1 VFARL
6 ARFLIRHRRPVL
18 VAAGVF
24 FVVSGALGGTV
35 ADHLSRGGFD
45 DPRAESVTARRRL
58 EKEFGAGLP
67 AYVLVVTP
75 SAGTVDDPAVADRA
89 RRLTGDLGAEPGVA
103 DAVSWWTTGAPDL
116 RGKGN
121 RALVVAF
128 LTGSDDQLV
137 RTAARLN
144 DRYLIADDPV
154 LTTRSAGWATMF
166 DEVGQRVE
174 KDLKISEAI
183 SLPIV
188 LVLLVVIFG
197 GLVAAGVPLGMG
209 LLAIVGTFLVL
220 RTLAALTEVAVY
232 SLSIATALGLGLAI
246 DYGLLLL
253 SRYREEFNAG
263 RPHEDAIVAAVTTA
277 GRTIVFSGLTVAV
290 SISALLVFP
299 VAFLRSFAYAGYG
312 VLAVAVAGA
321 LLVMPAALAAL
332 GAERVAGGRR
342 QRRADGPGFWYRAAR
357 RVMGRAV
364 PVTVAIVALLLV
376 LGLPM
381 LDATFGL
388 TDHRMLPE
396 GARTRQTEELIDAE
410 FAADPGAVIPVVA
423 RTTEAGNGG
432 GAAGRQGGDGRAAI
446 DAYATTLSGLAGVAR
461 VEAATGTY
469 AGGRRIAEPGPANA
483 RFTAGDATWLAVTAS
498 VEPVSTDGE
507 RLVKTI
513 RATPS
518 ALADIGVTGP
528 AAALVDT
535 KHSIGGRLP
544 LALAWMVLA
553 TFALL
558 FLSLG
563 SVLVSAKAVVLNF
576 LSLTATFGA
585 IVWIFQQGHLAGLL
599 GFTATGTTE
608 LNSVLLLFCIAF
620 GLSMDYE
627 VFLLSRIMEE
637 HHRGADNTEAVARG
651 LDRTGPVITAA
662 AFLMAIVFGALL
674 VSGLTFLKQYALG
687 LTIAVLLDAFVIRA
701 TLVPAVMQL
710 AGDANWWAPR
720 PLRRLHTAVG
730 LSEVGALSVPAPP
743 GGLSGVGVRN
753 SEVAA
758 RTGAP

>member
-6 ARFLIRHRRPVL
+6 ARFLIHHRRPVL
-18 VAAGVF
+18 LASGVF

-35 ADHLSRGGFD
+35 ADYLSRGGFD
-45 DPRAESVTARRRL
+45 DPHAESVTARRRL
-58 EKEFGAGLP
+58 EREFGAGLP
-67 AYVLVVTP
+67 AYILVVTP
-75 SAGTVDDPAVADRA
+75 TAGDVDDPAVADRA
-89 RRLTGDLGAEPGVA
+89 RRLTGDLAREPGVA
-103 DAVSWWTTGAPDL
+103 DAISWWTTGAPDL
-116 RGKGN
+116 RGEGN

-144 DRYLIADDPV
+144 GRYVIDDDPL
-154 LTTRSAGWATMF
+154 LTTRSAGWAAMF
-166 DEVGQRVE
+166 DEVGTRVE

-188 LVLLVVIFG
+188 LALLVVIFG

-253 SRYREEFNAG
+253 SRYREEFDAG
-263 RPHEDAIVAAVTTA
+263 RAHEDAIVAAVTTA
-277 GRTIVFSGLTVAV
+277 GRTILFSGLTVAV
-290 SISALLVFP
+290 SISALLIFP

-312 VLAVAVAGA
+312 VLAVAVSGA

-332 GAERVAGGRR
+332 GAERVAGRR
-342 QRRADGPGFWYRAAR
+342 RRRSDGPGFWYRAAR

-364 PVTVAIVALLLV
+364 PVTVAIVAVLLV

-381 LDATFGL
+381 LDASFGL

-396 GARTRQTEELIDAE
+396 GSRTRQTEELIDAE
-410 FAADPGAVIPVVA
+410 FAADAGAVIPVVA
-423 RTTEAGNGG
+423 RTTGRG
-432 GAAGRQGGDGRAAI
+432 GAGAGRADI
-446 DAYATTLSGLAGVAR
+446 DAYATTLSGLTGVAR
-461 VEAATGTY
+461 VDAATGTY
-469 AGGRRIAEPGPANA
+469 AGGRRIAEPGRASA
-483 RFTAGDATWLAVTAS
+483 RFTAGEATWLAVTAG
-498 VEPVSTDGE
+498 VEPVSADGE
-507 RLVKTI
+507 RLVKAI
-513 RATPS
+513 RAAPS
-518 ALADIGVTGP
+518 PLTDIGVTGP

-535 KHSIGGRLP
+535 KHSIGNRLP

-553 TFALL
+553 TFVLL

-576 LSLTATFGA
+576 LSLTATFG
-585 IVWIFQQGHLAGLL
+585 ITVWIFQQGHLAGPLH
-599 GFTATGTTE
+599 FTATGTTE

-651 LDRTGPVITAA
+651 LDRTGPVVTAA

-674 VSGLTFLKQYALG
+674 TSGLTFLKQYALG

-730 LSEVGALSVPAPP
+730 LGEMTAPPP
-743 GGLSGVGVRN
+743 GGAPSEPVSSTQPVRL
-753 SEVAA
+753 
-758 RTGAP
+758 

>member
-1 VFARL
+1 MFARL

-18 VAAGVF
+18 IAAGLF
-24 FVVSGALGGTV
+24 FVVAGALGGTV

-45 DPRAESVTARRRL
+45 DPRAESVTARQRL
-58 EKEFGAGLP
+58 ERDFGAGLP

-75 SAGTVDDPAVADRA
+75 TGKTIDDPVVADRA
-89 RRLTGDLGAEPGVA
+89 RRLTGDLAGEAGVA
-103 DAVSWWTTGAPDL
+103 DAISWWTTGAPDL

-121 RALVVAF
+121 SALVVAF

-144 DRYLIADDPV
+144 GRYLIDEDTV

-166 DEVGQRVE
+166 DEVGHRVE
-174 KDLKISEAI
+174 RDLKISEAI

-188 LVLLVVIFG
+188 LVLLVLIFG
-197 GLVAAGVPLGMG
+197 GLVAAGVPLAMG

-220 RTLAALTEVAVY
+220 RVLAAVTEVAVY

-253 SRYREEFNAG
+253 SRYREEFHAG
-263 RPHEDAIVAAVTTA
+263 RSHEDAIVAAVATA

-290 SISALLVFP
+290 SISALLIFP

-321 LLVMPAALAAL
+321 VLVMPAALAAL
-332 GAERVAGGRR
+332 GAGRVAGASSRARR
-342 QRRADGPGFWYRAAR
+342 TTGAPGFWYRAAR
-357 RVMGRAV
+357 RVMARAV
-364 PVTVAIVALLLV
+364 PVTVAIVAVLLV

-381 LDATFGL
+381 LDASFGL
-388 TDHRMLPE
+388 TDHRMLPD
-396 GARTRQTEELIDAE
+396 GARTRETEELIDAE
-410 FAADPGAVIPVVA
+410 FSADAGAVIPV
-423 RTTEAGNGG
+423 
-432 GAAGRQGGDGRAAI
+432 AGRVTGEEASVDT
-446 DAYATTLSGLAGVAR
+446 YATMLSGLPGVAR
-461 VEAATGTY
+461 VDAATGTY

-483 RFTAGDATWLAVTAS
+483 RFRAGDSTWLAVTAG
-498 VEPVSTDGE
+498 VEPVSADGE

-518 ALADIGVTGP
+518 PLADIGVTGP

-535 KHSIGGRLP
+535 KHSIGSRLP
-544 LALAWMVLA
+544 LAIVWIALA
-553 TFALL
+553 TFGLL

-576 LSLTATFGA
+576 LSLTATFGI
-585 IVWIFQQGHLAGLL
+585 IVWIFQQGHLAGFLD
-599 GFTATGTTE
+599 FTATGTTE

-651 LDRTGPVITAA
+651 LDRTGPVVTAA
-662 AFLMAIVFGALL
+662 AVLMAIVFGSLL
-674 VSGLTFLKQYALG
+674 ISGLTFLKQYALG

-710 AGDANWWAPR
+710 AGNANWWAPR

-730 LSEVGALSVPAPP
+730 LSEVDVSEPVPTGALA
-743 GGLSGVGVRN
+743 GVAAQGP
-753 SEVAA
+753 EVVA

>member
-1 VFARL
+1 MFARL

-18 VAAGVF
+18 SAAGLF
-24 FVVSGALGGTV
+24 FVVAGALGGTV

-45 DPRAESVTARRRL
+45 DPGAESVTARQRL
-58 EKEFGAGLP
+58 EREFGTGVP
-67 AYVLVVTP
+67 GYVLVVTP
-75 SAGTVDDPAVADRA
+75 TSGAVDDPAVAERA
-89 RRLTGDLGAEPGVA
+89 RRLTGDLAGEPGVA

-116 RGKGN
+116 RGKNN

-144 DRYLIADDPV
+144 ERYLIDDDPV
-154 LTTRSAGWATMF
+154 LTTRSGGWATML
-166 DEVGQRVE
+166 DEVGERVE
-174 KDLKISEAI
+174 RDLKISEAI

-188 LVLLVVIFG
+188 LVLLVIIFG
-197 GLVAAGVPLGMG
+197 GLVAAAVPLGMG

-220 RTLAALTEVAVY
+220 RILAALTEVAVY

-253 SRYREEFNAG
+253 SRYREEFHAG
-263 RPHEDAIVAAVTTA
+263 RSHEEAIVAAVATA

-290 SISALLVFP
+290 SISALLIFP

-312 VLAVAVAGA
+312 VLAVAVSAA
-321 LLVMPAALAAL
+321 VLVMPAALAAL
-332 GAERVAGGRR
+332 GSARVAGERR
-342 QRRADGPGFWYRAAR
+342 QKASSGTGFWYRAAK

-364 PVTVAIVALLLV
+364 PVTVAIVAVLLV

-381 LDATFGL
+381 LDASFGL
-388 TDHRMLPE
+388 VDHRMLPE

-410 FAADPGAVIPVVA
+410 FSTDAGAVIPVVGGVA
-423 RTTEAGNGG
+423 PAGA
-432 GAAGRQGGDGRAAI
+432 GAV
-446 DAYATTLSGLAGVAR
+446 DAYATTLSGLSGVAR
-461 VEAATGTY
+461 VDAATGTY
-469 AGGRRIAEPGPANA
+469 AGGRRIADPGPANA
-483 RFTAGDATWLAVTAS
+483 RFLAGDATWLAVTAG

-507 RLVKTI
+507 QLVKTI

-518 ALADIGVTGP
+518 PLADIGVTGP
-528 AAALVDT
+528 AATLVDT
-535 KHSIGGRLP
+535 KHSIGQRLP
-544 LALAWMVLA
+544 FALAWMALA
-553 TFALL
+553 TFVLL

-576 LSLTATFGA
+576 LSLTATFGS
-585 IVWIFQQGHLAGLL
+585 IVWIFQEGHLAGPLD
-599 GFTATGTTE
+599 FTATGTTE

-651 LDRTGPVITAA
+651 LDRTGPVVTAA
-662 AFLMAIVFGALL
+662 AVLMAIVFGALMI
-674 VSGLTFLKQYALG
+674 SGLTFLKQYALG

-701 TLVPAVMQL
+701 TLVPAVMRL
-710 AGDANWWAPR
+710 AGNANWWAPR

-730 LSEVGALSVPAPP
+730 LSD
-743 GGLSGVGVRN
+743 VRGP
-753 SEVAA
+753 ERTAA
-758 RTGAP
+758 R

>member
-1 VFARL
+1 MFARL

-35 ADHLSRGGFD
+35 SEHLSRGGFD
-45 DPRAESVTARRRL
+45 DPRAESVKARQRL
-58 EKEFGAGLP
+58 EREFGAGLP
-67 AYVLVVTP
+67 AYVLVITP
-75 SAGTVDDPAVADRA
+75 TAGAVDDPAVSDRA
-89 RRLTGDLGAEPGVA
+89 RHLTGDLAGEPGVA

-116 RGKGN
+116 RSSKGN
-121 RALVVAF
+121 RGLVVAF
-128 LTGSDDQLV
+128 LTGTDDQLV

-144 DRYLIADDPV
+144 DRYLIDDDPV

-166 DEVGQRVE
+166 DEVGGRVE

-188 LVLLVVIFG
+188 LILLVVIFG
-197 GLVAAGVPLGMG
+197 GLVAAALPLGMG

-220 RTLAALTEVAVY
+220 RSLAALTEVAVY

-253 SRYREEFNAG
+253 SRYREEFHAG
-263 RPHEDAIVAAVTTA
+263 RNHEDAIVAAVTTA
-277 GRTIVFSGLTVAV
+277 GRTILFSGLTVAT
-290 SISALLVFP
+290 SISALLIFP
-299 VAFLRSFAYAGYG
+299 VAFLRSFAFAGYG

-332 GAERVAGGRR
+332 GAARVGGGRKR
-342 QRRADGPGFWYRAAR
+342 SAGPGFWYRAAR

-364 PVTVAIVALLLV
+364 PVTVVIVALLLV

-381 LDATFGL
+381 LDASLGL

-396 GARTRQTEELIDAE
+396 GSRTRVTEELIDAE
-410 FAADPGAVIPVVA
+410 FTADAGAVIPVVG
-423 RTTEAGNGG
+423 RTSG
-432 GAAGRQGGDGRAAI
+432 GGDGGSRAV
-446 DAYATTLSGLAGVAR
+446 DAYATTLSGLPGVAR
-461 VEAATGTY
+461 VDAATGTY
-469 AGGRRIAEPGPANA
+469 AAGRRIADPGPANA
-483 RFTAGDATWLAVTAS
+483 RFTAGEGTWLAVTAG
-498 VEPVSTDGE
+498 VEPVSADGE

-513 RATPS
+513 RTTPS
-518 ALADIGVTGP
+518 SLADIGVTGP

-535 KHSIGGRLP
+535 KHSIGNRLP
-544 LALAWMVLA
+544 LALAWIVLS
-553 TFALL
+553 TFVLL

-576 LSLTATFGA
+576 LSLTATFGVV
-585 IVWIFQQGHLAGLL
+585 VWIFQHGHLSGLL
-599 GFTATGTTE
+599 GFTASGTTE

-637 HHRGADNTEAVARG
+637 HHGGADNTEAVARG
-651 LDRTGPVITAA
+651 LDRTGPVVTAA
-662 AFLMAIVFGALL
+662 AFLMAIVFGALMI
-674 VSGLTFLKQYALG
+674 SGLTFLKQYALG

-710 AGDANWWAPR
+710 AGNANWWAPG

-730 LSEVGALSVPAPP
+730 LAEISPP
-743 GGLSGVGVRN
+743 TRAEKLAG
-753 SEVAA
+753 
-758 RTGAP
+758 

>member
-18 VAAGVF
+18 ITAGLF
-24 FVVSGALGGTV
+24 FVVAGALGGTV

-45 DPRAESVTARRRL
+45 DPGAESVTARQRL
-58 EKEFGAGLP
+58 EREFGAGLP
-67 AYVLVVTP
+67 GYVLVVTP
-75 SAGTVDDPAVADRA
+75 TSGAVDDPAVAERA
-89 RRLTGDLGAEPGVA
+89 RQLTGELGAEPGVA
-103 DAVSWWTTGAPDL
+103 DAISWWTTGAPDL
-116 RGKGN
+116 RGRGN

-144 DRYLIADDPV
+144 ERYLIGKDPV
-154 LTTRSAGWATMF
+154 LTTQSGGWATMF
-166 DEVGQRVE
+166 DEVGERVE
-174 KDLKISEAI
+174 RDLKISEAI

-197 GLVAAGVPLGMG
+197 GLVAAALPLGMG
-209 LLAIVGTFLVL
+209 LLAVVGTFLVL
-220 RTLAALTEVAVY
+220 RILAALTEVAVY

-253 SRYREEFNAG
+253 SRYREEFHAG
-263 RPHEDAIVAAVTTA
+263 RPHEEAIVVAVATA
-277 GRTIVFSGLTVAV
+277 GRTILFSALTVAV
-290 SISALLVFP
+290 SISALLMFP

-312 VLAVAVAGA
+312 VLAVAVAA
-321 LLVMPAALAAL
+321 AVVVMPAALAAL
-332 GAERVAGGRR
+332 GAERVGGKSRR
-342 QRRADGPGFWYRAAR
+342 QSNSEGFWYRAAR

-364 PVTVAIVALLLV
+364 PVTVAIVAVLLV

-381 LDATFGL
+381 LDASFGL

-410 FAADPGAVIPVVA
+410 FSANAGAVIPVVG
-423 RTTEAGNGG
+423 RIGTAGPTAVDTY
-432 GAAGRQGGDGRAAI
+432 AA
-446 DAYATTLSGLAGVAR
+446 TLSGLSGVAR
-461 VEAATGTY
+461 VDAATGTY
-469 AGGRRIAEPGPANA
+469 AGGRRIADPGPANA
-483 RFTAGDATWLAVTAS
+483 RFRAGDATWLAVTAG
-498 VEPVSTDGE
+498 VEPVSSDGE

-513 RATPS
+513 RSTP
-518 ALADIGVTGP
+518 APLVDIGVTGP

-535 KHSIGGRLP
+535 KHTIGQRLP
-544 LALAWMVLA
+544 FALLWMALV

-563 SVLVSAKAVVLNF
+563 SVLVSVKAVVLNF

-585 IVWIFQQGHLAGLL
+585 IVWIFQEGHLAGLL

-651 LDRTGPVITAA
+651 LDRTGPVVTAA
-662 AFLMAIVFGALL
+662 AVLMAIVFGALMI
-674 VSGLTFLKQYALG
+674 SGLTFLKQYALG

-701 TLVPAVMQL
+701 TLVPAVMRL
-710 AGDANWWAPR
+710 AGNANWWAPR
-720 PLRRLHTAVG
+720 PFRRLHTAIG
-730 LSEVGALSVPAPP
+730 LGEVDVREQRDAIGAAGWRSERTKS
-743 GGLSGVGVRN
+743 
-753 SEVAA
+753 
-758 RTGAP
+758 RTGGQ